1 LLDFLN
7 SFCFQPDQRRSL
19 RAPATTDILYR
30 ACRGA
35 LVRLSYSAKS
45 AAIQQC
51 FSLTINQRTVLST
64 IINQQNEQAIV
75 ELDCT
80 VPHFASLFNLIDT
93 HRQSKYTKNFA
104 VIAAGRIYGNL
115 RYPSSLTARLQ
126 LDATLTVTL
135 VLMTTL
141 RGVGD

>member
-1 LLDFLN
+1 MPWSHC
-7 SFCFQPDQRRSL
+7 SFELFSQIS
-19 RAPATTDILYR
+19 
-30 ACRGA
+30 
-35 LVRLSYSAKS
+35 S
-45 AAIQQC
+45 IQQC
-51 FSLTINQRTVLST
+51 FSLTINQRTVLSA

-75 ELDCT
+75 ELDC
-80 VPHFASLFNLIDT
+80 T